1 MLLNRLLTANWLPE
15 IKIET
20 GGWRNKQ
27 REEWS
32 ENTWNWNRFLCFSD
46 DKWERKTLRQ
56 QRTGKKERGCIFLC
70 TRLNVRDH
78 VHLMK
83 KASQEDRRKKTHKNK
98 EKKPEWMK
106 ERKEAR
112 SALCKDFCF
121 KLHVWPD
128 VVRVAQCSRF
138 LMLPTKTA
146 HLRTPHISHAL
157 GKNQLNE
164 EETRQNPPLLSA
176 PLCSA
181 NPWWSFQVV
190 HKLAHNN
197 SCLHCNYIL
206 LTVRSFV
213 CVSTVCIYS
222 TGTRLEPN
230 PQLFRPLVGGIE
242 MFLSVLC
249 EIIS

>member
-1 MLLNRLLTANWLPE
+1 MGKKNTETAESGEEGERLHFSVYAAECAWSCAFN
-15 IKIET
+15 
-20 GGWRNKQ
+20 
-27 REEWS
+27 EESKPGRQEEKTPTKTKKRSQNEWK
-32 ENTWNWNRFLCFSD
+32 E
-46 DKWERKTLRQ
+46 ERKLVLSYVKTLVSSFTCDQ
-56 QRTGKKERGCIFLC
+56 
-70 TRLNVRDH
+70 
-78 VHLMK
+78 MW
-83 KASQEDRRKKTHKNK
+83 S
-98 EKKPEWMK
+98 
-106 ERKEAR
+106 
-112 SALCKDFCF
+112 
-121 KLHVWPD
+121 VWLS
-128 VVRVAQCSRF
+128 VV
-138 LMLPTKTA
+138 LPTKAA

-197 SCLHCNYIL
+197 SRLHRNYIL

-213 CVSTVCIYS
+213 CVSTVCYN